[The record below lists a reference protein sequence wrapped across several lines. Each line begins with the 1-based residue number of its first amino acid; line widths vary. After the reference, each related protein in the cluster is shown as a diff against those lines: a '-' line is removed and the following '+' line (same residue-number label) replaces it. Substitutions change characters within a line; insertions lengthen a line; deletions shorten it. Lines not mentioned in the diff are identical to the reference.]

1 MADDYS
7 YRVNLRQLDDAI
19 ATMATFGAE
28 VDGWLGEVDRHVAD
42 LHLSWSSQ
50 AAEAQRLAHARW
62 MAGAAEMR
70 ENLEEL
76 REVARRA
83 HTNYS
88 GVAQTNEGMWP
99 Q

>member
-1 MADDYS
+1 MGSDDYS
-7 YRVNLRQLDDAI
+7 YRVNLEQLDDAI
-19 ATMATFGAE
+19 ETMTKFGADVEGWLAE
-28 VDGWLGEVDRHVAD
+28 VDAKIAE

-50 AAEAQRLAHARW
+50 AADAQRDAHDRW

-83 HTNYS
+83 HASYT
-88 GVAQTNEGMWP
+88 GAVQTNVEMWP
-99 Q
+99 